1 MGNVFT
7 DIGEGG
13 RVFRNEDV
21 LSPEF
26 LPGRLPGREKQE
38 EEIASCLKPAT
49 LGNAPINLFVH
60 GNSGTGKTST
70 CKLVLKQL
78 SEYSSRPLPIYI
90 NCWQNSTRQAI
101 LSILSQKVGDVL
113 PRRGLAGDEVFT
125 RIIQQLKREK
135 CVPVIVLDE
144 ADKLFFGGEEQVLYD
159 LTRAHETYG
168 VPIGV
173 LLITNSSDLMAKADN
188 RIRGSLSAQE
198 VFFKPYSPQ
207 ELKTILAERAKLA
220 LVTNA
225 WNDEVI
231 ALCAAHG
238 AKNGGDARSS
248 LKALWNGAKNAERR
262 GSESIS
268 LDDVRRA
275 LEVTTTSAEEKEQR
289 DEKLLGENEQHLLE
303 IVREKKSVSVGE
315 LYLEYL
321 GKWGGSE
328 RSARNY
334 LRELELRGF
343 VSSEESRGARGERV
357 KTILIK

>member
-1 MGNVFT
+1 M
-7 DIGEGG
+7 
-13 RVFRNEDV
+13 FRNEDA

-26 LPGRLPGREKQE
+26 LPDRLPGREKHE
-38 EEIASCLKPAT
+38 EEIASCLKPSAA
-49 LGNAPINLFVH
+49 GNAPINLFVH

-78 SEYSSRPLPIYI
+78 SEYSGKPLPIYV

-101 LSILSQKVGDVL
+101 FAILSQKVGNVL
-113 PRRGLAGDEVFT
+113 PRRGLAGDEVFA

-135 CVPVIVLDE
+135 RVPVIVLDE

-168 VPIGV
+168 TPIGV
-173 LLITNSSDLMAKADN
+173 VLVTNSSDLMAKADN
-188 RIRGSLSAQE
+188 RIRGSLSPQE
-198 VFFKPYSPQ
+198 IFFKPYSPN
-207 ELKTILAERAKLA
+207 ELKTILVERVKLS
-220 LVTNA
+220 LVAGA

-275 LEVTTTSAEEKEQR
+275 LEVTATSAEEKRRR
-289 DEKLLGENEQHLLE
+289 DEALLGENEKRLLE
-303 IVREKKSVSVGE
+303 LVREKKRVTVGE
-315 LYLEYL
+315 LYTEYL

-343 VSSEESRGARGERV
+343 VSSEESRGEKGERV